1 MTEDFYRTDFKC
13 QVECLEDEKGWSMPG
28 MHYHDGYEIYI
39 LDQGERTYIIDGV
52 LFELKRGDVA
62 LIAPHEFH
70 STAGGGFR
78 RYLISFQECYLD
90 NYFTKCAK
98 EELLACF
105 TKKKLHLTPQAM
117 QELLDRILPRINQPL
132 SAAEFASV
140 MEILSRCAKERV
152 LPPLSEKNQLASD
165 IIEYIGKNYTKITS
179 LEEIAGK
186 FYITKYYL
194 CRLFKEY
201 TGMSVF
207 AYINT
212 QRIQSA
218 CDALTQTAGPVSQIA
233 AQTGFHSSMY
243 FCRMFKAVTGKTP
256 LAYRR
261 QHTADA
267 PEKSSSAKPS
277 L

>member
-1 MTEDFYRTDFKC
+1 MTEVLYHTNVKC
-13 QVECLEDEKGWSMPG
+13 QVECMEDEKGWSMPG
-28 MHYHDGYEIYI
+28 MHYHDGHEIYI
-39 LDQGERTYIIDGV
+39 LDQGERMYIIDGV
-52 LFELKRGDVA
+52 LFELKRGDAV

-70 STAGGGFR
+70 STGGGGFR
-78 RYLISFQECYLD
+78 RYLISFQESYLD
-90 NYFTKCAK
+90 IYFTKRAK

-105 TKKKLHLTPQAM
+105 LEKKLRLTPQAM
-117 QELLDRILPRINQPL
+117 QELLDRIRPRINQPL

-140 MEILSRCAKERV
+140 MEILNRCAKEPV
-152 LPPLSEKNQLASD
+152 MPPLSEKNKLASE
-165 IIEYIGKNYTKITS
+165 IIEYIGKNYTAIAT

-218 CDALTQTAGPVSQIA
+218 CDTLARTKEPVSKIA
-233 AQTGFHSSMY
+233 AQAGFHSSMY
-243 FCRMFKAVTGKTP
+243 FCRMFKAVTGTTP

-261 QHTADA
+261 QHMAHY
-267 PEKSSSAKPS
+267 EKSSSAKPP